1 LHIKNLTAQ
10 TLMILGWQ
18 KPACHGPVL
27 GDEPGTDQA
36 WGASYSQVSLAEVVE
51 GALTK
56 FLMWDGTAGENC
68 MGKPKTMRVAFLH
81 IAPRYDDVAYNV
93 RLLEA
98 LFRQA
103 AALQADLV
111 LTPELAVSGYEF
123 HPALGQEWVQTDAPA
138 ILEHFCR
145 LAAELRTALVLGSP
159 IFDIPSGKFHNA
171 AIFIDEHGQVLGAH
185 HKILVLPG
193 KVEGWATPGSRAN
206 PVTWRG
212 YKIGL
217 MICADAYSGRLGT
230 ELAGQGAQVFIS
242 LAAWAPGEHAPSGEW
257 EQRSQETGLPVL
269 VCNRTGQGAT
279 LNFEGS
285 SSVVVAGGRRVAEY
299 AGKSPTILTMDFD
312 TGWEPQSAYFS
323 THTIESET

>member
-1 LHIKNLTAQ
+1 
-10 TLMILGWQ
+10 
-18 KPACHGPVL
+18 
-27 GDEPGTDQA
+27 
-36 WGASYSQVSLAEVVE
+36 
-51 GALTK
+51 
-56 FLMWDGTAGENC
+56 
-68 MGKPKTMRVAFLH
+68 MGKLNNLRVAFLH
-81 IAPRYDDVAYNV
+81 IAPRYDDVTGNV
-93 RLLEA
+93 QWLER

-103 AALQADLV
+103 AGLQADLV

-123 HPALGQEWVQTDAPA
+123 HPVLGQEWVQTDAPA
-138 ILEHFCR
+138 IVERFAY

-159 IFDIPSGKFHNA
+159 IFYAQSGKFHNS
-171 AIFIDEHGQVLGAH
+171 AIFIDENGQVLGVH

-193 KVEGWATPGSRAN
+193 GVEGWATPGDQAN

-217 MICADAYSGRLGT
+217 MICADAYSGRLGM

-242 LAAWAPGEHAPSGEW
+242 LAAWAPGSHAPSGEW

-285 SSVVVAGGRRVAEY
+285 SSVIVMGGCRVAEY
-299 AGKSPTILTMDFD
+299 NGKSPAILTMDFD
-312 TGWEPQSAYFS
+312 SDWNPQNAYFS
-323 THTIESET
+323 TYTLESET